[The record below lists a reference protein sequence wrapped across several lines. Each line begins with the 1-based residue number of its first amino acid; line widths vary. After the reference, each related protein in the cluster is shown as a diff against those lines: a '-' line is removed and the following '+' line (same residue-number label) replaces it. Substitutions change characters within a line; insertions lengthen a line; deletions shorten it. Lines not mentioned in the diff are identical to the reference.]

1 MDGLRQ
7 ICIIVTALAAAGCYD
22 SFDDRSGQ
30 SVPEPATATVAELR
44 RLCSGTGT
52 DITTNVVIAGRV
64 TTSDEAGNFSR
75 TFFVEDSTGGA
86 EIMAGTYDIHNKYPV
101 GATVSVNLADCTVAV
116 ENGVLQI
123 GLKPRSHSQRPAEYF
138 MTDVLLDRHI
148 IRGDVLS
155 EVVPTVIAAGDTD
168 HCGRL
173 VRIDGLRYTPTEPT
187 EPTDGGTFAGYRRF
201 VAPDGEEIYSC
212 VREYADFADDVI
224 PDGEVSLCGIL
235 LYGRVTGVG
244 DRFILKPR
252 SRNDCT
258 DSDSIY

>member
-1 MDGLRQ
+1 MDVLRR
-7 ICIIVTALAAAGCYD
+7 IFIIATALAAVGCCD
-22 SFDDRSGQ
+22 RFDDRTAHSA
-30 SVPEPATATVAELR
+30 PEPATATIAELR

-52 DITTNVVIAGRV
+52 DITANVVIAGCV

-101 GATVSVNLADCTVAV
+101 GATVSVNLAGCTAAV

-155 EVVPTVIAAGDTD
+155 EVVPTITATADTD

-173 VRIDGLRYTPTEPT
+173 IRIDGLRHAPTD
-187 EPTDGGTFAGYRRF
+187 PTDGGIFAGYRRF
-201 VAPDGEEIYSC
+201 VAPDGSEIYSY
-212 VREYADFADDVI
+212 VREYANFAYDAI
-224 PDGEVSLCGIL
+224 HDGEVSLCGIL
-235 LYGRVTGVG
+235 LYGRVTGIG
-244 DRFILKPR
+244 DRFIIKPR

-258 DSDSIY
+258 ASYSID

>member
-7 ICIIVTALAAAGCYD
+7 ILIAITALFSVGCFD
-22 SFDDRSGQ
+22 RFDDRTAQ

-52 DITTNVVIAGRV
+52 DITANVVIAGCV

-101 GATVSVNLADCTVAV
+101 GATVSLNLAGCTAAV

-123 GLKPRSHSQRPAEYF
+123 GLKPRSYSQRPAEYF
-138 MTDVLLDRHI
+138 MTNVLLDKHI

-155 EVVPTVIAAGDTD
+155 EVVPTVNAAADTE

-173 VRIDGLRYTPTEPT
+173 VNIAGLRHAPTGPND
-187 EPTDGGTFAGYRRF
+187 DGIFAGYRRF
-201 VAPDGEEIYSC
+201 IAPDGSEIYSY
-212 VREYADFADDVI
+212 VREYADFADDAI

-235 LYGRVTGVG
+235 LYGRVTGIG
-244 DRFILKPR
+244 DRFIIKPR

-258 DSDSIY
+258 ASDSVD